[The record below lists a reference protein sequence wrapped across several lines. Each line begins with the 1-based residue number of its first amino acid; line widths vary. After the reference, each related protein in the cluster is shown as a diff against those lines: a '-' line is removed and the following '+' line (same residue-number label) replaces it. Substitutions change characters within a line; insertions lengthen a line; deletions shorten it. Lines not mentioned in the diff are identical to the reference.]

1 MKRARVLCM
10 SVAIATVLLGGCAAG
25 EGKAERLES
34 EEAVQGQQTEVSLR
48 DEGEDLI
55 ALMVEKAGSDE
66 YRSLMTTSE
75 EIGAVLDQIVEEDYE
90 EPQAVGQI
98 EVTESMRTM
107 IYQYAGAEKDLTLSD
122 RLKEDVDK
130 KLVSS
135 MANIINVRY
144 GAMTTLAAV
153 SLINSGSSFRFD
165 GLDQG
170 IIYFYFYE
178 DGYPA
183 MVSFY
188 PEDDGVVSA
197 NASFLLNPEWKGMS
211 DTEFQDTLS
220 EAFLGFSLPIKLL
233 EKVEE

>member
-1 MKRARVLCM
+1 MKRAKVLCM
-10 SVAIATVLLGGCAAG
+10 GITMAAVLLGGCAAG
-25 EGKAERLES
+25 EGKAERSGS

-48 DEGEDLI
+48 DEGEELI
-55 ALMVEKAGSDE
+55 ALMVEKAGSE
-66 YRSLMTTSE
+66 GYRSLMTSSE
-75 EIGAVLDQIVEEDYE
+75 EIGAVLDQVVGEDYK
-90 EPQAVGQI
+90 EPQAVSQMEI
-98 EVTESMRTM
+98 TESMRTM

-130 KLVSS
+130 KLVSG
-135 MANIINVRY
+135 MANIINARF
-144 GAMTTLAAV
+144 GATTLAAV
-153 SLINSGSSFRFD
+153 SLINSSSSFRFD

-170 IIYFYFYE
+170 TIYFYFYD

-188 PEDDGVVSA
+188 PEDNGVVSA

-220 EAFLGFSLPIKLL
+220 ETFLGFSIPIKLL

>member
-1 MKRARVLCM
+1 MKSARVLCM
-10 SVAIATVLLGGCAAG
+10 SVAIAAVLLGGCAAG

-34 EEAVQGQQTEVSLR
+34 EEAVEGQQTEVSLR

-55 ALMVEKAGSDE
+55 ALMVEKAGSDG

-75 EIGAVLDQIVEEDYE
+75 EIGAVLDQIVGEDYE

-130 KLVSS
+130 KLVSGMAS
-135 MANIINVRY
+135 MLNARY
-144 GAMTTLAAV
+144 GATTLAAV

-188 PEDDGVVSA
+188 PEDNGVVSA

-211 DTEFQDTLS
+211 DKEFQDTLS

>member
-10 SVAIATVLLGGCAAG
+10 SVAIATVLLGGCAAD
-25 EGKAERLES
+25 EGKAERPGS
-34 EEAVQGQQTEVSLR
+34 EEAVQGQQTEMSLR
-48 DEGEDLI
+48 DEGEELI
-55 ALMVEKAGSDE
+55 ALMVEKAGSDG

-75 EIGAVLDQIVEEDYE
+75 EIGAVLDQIVGEDYE

-98 EVTESMRTM
+98 EITESMRTM
-107 IYQYAGAEKDLTLSD
+107 IYQYAGAENDLTLSD

-135 MANIINVRY
+135 MANIINARY
-144 GAMTTLAAV
+144 GATTLAAV
-153 SLINSGSSFRFD
+153 SLINSSSSFRFD

-170 IIYFYFYE
+170 IIYFYFFE

-188 PEDDGVVSA
+188 PEDNGVVSA

>member
-1 MKRARVLCM
+1 M
-10 SVAIATVLLGGCAAG
+10 
-25 EGKAERLES
+25 
-34 EEAVQGQQTEVSLR
+34 EE
-48 DEGEDLI
+48 LI
-55 ALMVEKAGSDE
+55 ALMVEKAGSE
-66 YRSLMTTSE
+66 GYRSLMTSSE
-75 EIGAVLDQIVEEDYE
+75 EIGAVLDQVVGEDYK
-90 EPQAVGQI
+90 EPQAVSQMEI
-98 EVTESMRTM
+98 TESMRTM

-130 KLVSS
+130 KLVSG
-135 MANIINVRY
+135 MANIINARF
-144 GAMTTLAAV
+144 GATTLAAV
-153 SLINSGSSFRFD
+153 SLINSSSSFRFD

-170 IIYFYFYE
+170 TIYFYFYD

-188 PEDDGVVSA
+188 PEDNGVVSA

>member
-1 MKRARVLCM
+1 MKSARVLCM
-10 SVAIATVLLGGCAAG
+10 SVAIAAVLLGGCAAG

-48 DEGEDLI
+48 DEGEELI
-55 ALMVEKAGSDE
+55 ALMVEKAGSDG

-75 EIGAVLDQIVEEDYE
+75 EIGAILDQIVEEDYE

-107 IYQYAGAEKDLTLSD
+107 IYGYAGAEKDLTLSD

-130 KLVSS
+130 KLVSGMAS
-135 MANIINVRY
+135 MLNARY
-144 GAMTTLAAV
+144 GATTLAAV

-170 IIYFYFYE
+170 TIYFYFYE

-188 PEDDGVVSA
+188 PEDNGVVSA

-211 DTEFQDTLS
+211 DKEFQDTLS

>member
-1 MKRARVLCM
+1 MKSARVLCM
-10 SVAIATVLLGGCAAG
+10 GITMAAVLLGGCAAG

-34 EEAVQGQQTEVSLR
+34 EEAVQGQQIEVSLR
-48 DEGEDLI
+48 DEGEELI

-98 EVTESMRTM
+98 EITESMRTM

-153 SLINSGSSFRFD
+153 SVINSGSSFRFD

-188 PEDDGVVSA
+188 PEDTGVVSA

-211 DTEFQDTLS
+211 DKEFQDTLS